1 MNDHAADVGAGEWL
15 CYIPI
20 MSHTSAAPVPTEPI
34 LPEQLLQALRRAQ
47 AAVSEVFHAPL
58 AAQDIRPI
66 QHAVLHVLRRQPG
79 LRQSEVSAALGV
91 ARTNFVPL
99 FDALERR
106 GLAERRD
113 IEGDRR
119 ARGLFL
125 TEAGAA
131 LLNQVDPLLA
141 TQEARLNQRL
151 GTDGRHQLL
160 ALLGRLAESA
170 FDPVDAGTSR

>member
-1 MNDHAADVGAGEWL
+1 
-15 CYIPI
+15 
-20 MSHTSAAPVPTEPI
+20 MSHTSAAPI

-47 AAVSEVFHAPL
+47 AAVSEAFQPPL
-58 AAQDIRPI
+58 AAQDLRPI
-66 QHAVLHVLRRQPG
+66 QHAVLHVLRRDPG
-79 LRQSEVSAALGV
+79 LRQSQVSAALGI

-125 TEAGAA
+125 TAAGAA
-131 LLNQVDPLLA
+131 LLEQVDPILA
-141 TQEARLNQRL
+141 AQEARLDLRL
-151 GTDGRHQLL
+151 GADGRHTLL
-160 ALLGRLAESA
+160 ALLGRLADTA
-170 FDPVDAGTSR
+170 FDPAETGSC

>member
-1 MNDHAADVGAGEWL
+1 M
-15 CYIPI
+15 
-20 MSHTSAAPVPTEPI
+20 

-47 AAVSEVFHAPL
+47 AAVSEALRTPL
-58 AAQDIRPI
+58 AAQDLRPL
-66 QHAVLHVLRRQPG
+66 QHAVLHVLRREPG
-79 LRQSEVSAALGV
+79 FRQSQVSAALGI

-125 TEAGAA
+125 TAAGAA
-131 LLNQVDPLLA
+131 LLDRVDPILA
-141 TQEARLNQRL
+141 AQEARLDLRL
-151 GTDGRHQLL
+151 GADGRHTLL
-160 ALLGRLAESA
+160 ALLSRLADTA
-170 FDPVDAGTSR
+170 FDPAEAGDRR

>member
-1 MNDHAADVGAGEWL
+1 
-15 CYIPI
+15 
-20 MSHTSAAPVPTEPI
+20 MSHTSAEPI

-47 AAVSEVFHAPL
+47 AAVTEAFHTPL
-58 AAQDIRPI
+58 AAQDLRPI

-79 LRQSEVSAALGV
+79 LRQSQVSAALGI

-131 LLNQVDPLLA
+131 LLEQVDPILA
-141 TQEARLNQRL
+141 AQQARLNQRL
-151 GTDGRHQLL
+151 GADGRHT
-160 ALLGRLAESA
+160 LLGLLSRLADPAFESER
-170 FDPVDAGTSR
+170 G

>member
-1 MNDHAADVGAGEWL
+1 M
-15 CYIPI
+15 
-20 MSHTSAAPVPTEPI
+20 

-47 AAVSEVFHAPL
+47 AAVTEAFHTPL
-58 AAQDIRPI
+58 AAHDLRPI

-79 LRQSEVSAALGV
+79 LRQSQVSAALGI

-106 GLAERRD
+106 GLAERRE

-125 TEAGAA
+125 TAAGAV
-131 LLNQVDPLLA
+131 LLEQVDPILA
-141 TQEARLNQRL
+141 TEQARLNQRL
-151 GTDGRHQLL
+151 GADGRHTLL
-160 ALLGRLAESA
+160 GLLGRLADPAFES
-170 FDPVDAGTSR
+170 GSR